1 MSIDQG
7 DARLIHTIRADN
19 EGCGGITMKRV
30 FSLGMACVATV
41 IVAAQAQTARTVT
54 FDPDK
59 VGAPPQRFSTA
70 LTGQGKPG
78 VWIVMKDSSPDRG
91 NVLAQTDADP
101 TDYRFPVCVL
111 DDMSAKDLDLSVM
124 VKPVTGRGD
133 QAAGLVW
140 RYQDRNNY
148 YIVRANALEH
158 NVVLYKVQN
167 GRRTDLPLKGV
178 GRTYGKKIT
187 VPSGQWSTLRVT
199 AAGPLFTVYFNS
211 EQLFQV
217 EDATFTG
224 AGKVGV
230 WTKADSVTYFDNLS
244 VTPK

>member
-1 MSIDQG
+1 MRRRIG
-7 DARLIHTIRADN
+7 LVLA
-19 EGCGGITMKRV
+19 
-30 FSLGMACVATV
+30 ACAVAV
-41 IVAAQAQTARTVT
+41 LVVNAQTARTVT
-54 FDPDK
+54 FDQDT
-59 VGAPPQRFSTA
+59 VGAPPKDFSTA

-78 VWIVMKDSSPDRG
+78 VWVVMKDSQSPERG

-111 DDMSAKDLDLSVM
+111 DAVTAKDVDLSVKF
-124 VKPVTGRGD
+124 KPVSGRGD

-140 RYQDRNNY
+140 RYRDRNNY

-187 VPSGQWSTLRVT
+187 VPSGVWSTLRVVAT
-199 AAGPLFTVYFNS
+199 GQLFEVYFNG
-211 EQLFQV
+211 EKLYEV
-217 EDATFTG
+217 EDGTFAD

-230 WTKADSVTYFDNLS
+230 WTKADSVTYFDDLS
-244 VTPK
+244 VAAK

>member
-1 MSIDQG
+1 VGRTAERGREEETMT
-7 DARLIHTIRADN
+7 RLT
-19 EGCGGITMKRV
+19 
-30 FSLGMACVATV
+30 SLGIAWLAAAAS
-41 IVAAQAQTARTVT
+41 IVYAQTGRTVT
-54 FDPDK
+54 FEQDTLGKTPR
-59 VGAPPQRFSTA
+59 GFSTA

-78 VWIVMKDSSPDRG
+78 VWVVMKDAQSPDRG

-111 DDMSAKDLDLSVM
+111 DDVSAKDLDLSVM
-124 VKPVTGRGD
+124 FKPVTGRGD

-140 RYQDRNNY
+140 RYKDAKNY

-158 NVVLYKVQN
+158 NVVLYKVQD
-167 GRRTDLPLKGV
+167 GRRADLPLKGI
-178 GRTYGKKIT
+178 GRTYGKKVT
-187 VPSGQWSTLRVT
+187 VPSGQWSTLRMT
-199 AAGPLFTVYFNS
+199 AAANLFTVYLNG
-211 EQLFQV
+211 ERLYEV
-217 EDATFTG
+217 EDSTFPG

>member
-1 MSIDQG
+1 
-7 DARLIHTIRADN
+7 
-19 EGCGGITMKRV
+19 MKNPL
-30 FSLGMACVATV
+30 SLGVA
-41 IVAAQAQTARTVT
+41 IVAAMVVGVQAQSARTVT
-54 FDPDK
+54 FDQDK
-59 VGAPPQRFSTA
+59 IGSVPQGFSTA

-78 VWIVMKDSSPDRG
+78 VWVVMKDAQSPDRG

-111 DDMSAKDLDLSVM
+111 DDLSAKDLDLSVM

-140 RYQDRNNY
+140 RYQDANNY

-167 GRRTDLPLKGV
+167 GRRTDLPLKGA

-187 VPSGQWSTLRVT
+187 VPSGLWSTLRVT
-199 AAGPLFTVYFNS
+199 AAGSLFTVYFNG
-211 EQLFQV
+211 EQLYEV
-217 EDATFTG
+217 EDTTFPG

-244 VTPK
+244 ISSK